1 MLFQAHSSS
10 MAHLDGWP
18 CLQDSHVWQW
28 ASPLQIRHWCEAD
41 LILSKGSMSPFH
53 KLPSSYQFL
62 FPPWGTGLVVL
73 SLLRGPQG
81 SRRAPTT
88 PAQGGICPT
97 RKMTWIV
104 ELNSSGGH
112 WRGRGPCLVLK
123 LSGQALAGT
132 GAFVMLSPSQH
143 AAPSWQS
150 TAFRRCYCC
159 CFGCLVRNEKCSSA
173 GRRLGGGTG
182 CASTAAAFSRRA
194 FHLLAAALDEAA
206 LGFLDP
212 ENELRED
219 FPSQVL
225 AAFVSQSKM

>member
-1 MLFQAHSSS
+1 MAMPVRLPCVAVGQPLADQTLMWSWSNTFQGKYVSFPQVAQQLSVPVPPLGNRACCPLFAEGATGEQ
-10 MAHLDGWP
+10 
-18 CLQDSHVWQW
+18 
-28 ASPLQIRHWCEAD
+28 
-41 LILSKGSMSPFH
+41 KGSHHPC
-53 KLPSSYQFL
+53 P
-62 FPPWGTGLVVL
+62 
-73 SLLRGPQG
+73 R
-81 SRRAPTT
+81 
-88 PAQGGICPT
+88 GICPT